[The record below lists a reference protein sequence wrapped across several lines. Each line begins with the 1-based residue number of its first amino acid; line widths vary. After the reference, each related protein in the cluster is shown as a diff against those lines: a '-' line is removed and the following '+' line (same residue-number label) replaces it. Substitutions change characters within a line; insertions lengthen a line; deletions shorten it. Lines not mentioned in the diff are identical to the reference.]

1 MLDIH
6 GAPRKVVWTKLNQ
19 TLKAGTNTIQLIE
32 PVDWQPNEEIVI
44 GATSFQKLQSERIK
58 IASVSSDKMTITLS
72 ANAQFD
78 HLVYSE
84 TLPSGQ
90 TYYIAAPVGLISR
103 NVKIVGGNLKSFI
116 ELLYKYV

>member
-90 TYYIAAPVGLISR
+90 TY
-103 NVKIVGGNLKSFI
+103 
-116 ELLYKYV
+116 